1 MESYEAEVGVL
12 ESSLA
17 KLKAHKWGVGG
28 DATAVLDALSM
39 DRGQQKIDSEKRK
52 ELITSILGQQRE
64 QVRSLME
71 CQLETMIL
79 ARIAQ
84 CDDKGGESNGDEG
97 TDLKMLDAVH
107 DNDEMDSLTA
117 ELKEILD
124 LTLEQKEK
132 LRNSTQGI
140 EEERRAIAVVDE
152 SLLAL
157 MSNTWLLNN
166 GIEQCTDQFL
176 EILNPTQVSKFLLW
190 ADHNSEAID
199 QLDYVNAPPAN
210 SAPSAS
216 PTFVFG
222 VDEMNNVEDG

>member
-1 MESYEAEVGVL
+1 VESYEAEVGVL

>member
-1 MESYEAEVGVL
+1 
-12 ESSLA
+12 
-17 KLKAHKWGVGG
+17 
-28 DATAVLDALSM
+28 
-39 DRGQQKIDSEKRK
+39 
-52 ELITSILGQQRE
+52 
-64 QVRSLME
+64 
-71 CQLETMIL
+71 MIL